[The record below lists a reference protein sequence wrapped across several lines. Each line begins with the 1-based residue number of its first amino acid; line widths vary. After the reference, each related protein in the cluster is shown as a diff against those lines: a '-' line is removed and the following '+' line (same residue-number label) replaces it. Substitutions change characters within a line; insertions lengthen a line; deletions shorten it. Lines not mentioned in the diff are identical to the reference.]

1 MQKFVVILVLA
12 LLVMSTTAMAQSD
25 NHTVTVTIPSI
36 NVVEVTG
43 GNLTLTFVVPS
54 PGDDPADVSDGT
66 TCDLEWSTNT
76 ASQKI
81 TVVSNI
87 ASPVATL
94 TVTAGSVSGGTSG
107 GAITLNTTAGD
118 FVTAVS
124 TGTGNCDLQYSASCV
139 AGDAAGSEVHT
150 VTYTI
155 TAS

>member
-1 MQKFVVILVLA
+1 MKKFGILLVLA
-12 LLVMSTTAMAQSD
+12 LVALSTTAMAQSD

-36 NVVEVTG
+36 NDVAITG
-43 GNLTLTFVVPS
+43 GNLTLTFVAPT

-66 TCDLEWSTNT
+66 TCDLDWSTNT

-94 TVTAGSVSGGTSG
+94 TVTAGTVTGGTSG

-118 FVTAVS
+118 FVTGVS
-124 TGTGNCDLQYSASCV
+124 TGTGGCDLEYSASCL
-139 AGDAAGSEVHT
+139 ASDAAGSEVHT

-155 TAS
+155 TSS

>member
-1 MQKFVVILVLA
+1 MQKFVIILVLA
-12 LLVMSTTAMAQSD
+12 LLALSTTAMAQTD
-25 NHTVTVTIPSI
+25 NHTVTVTIPAI
-36 NVVEVTG
+36 NEVAITG
-43 GNLTLTFVVPS
+43 GDFELIFVVPA

-66 TCDLEWSTNT
+66 TCDLDWSTNT

-94 TVTAGSVSGGTSG
+94 TVTAGAVSGGTTT
-107 GAITLNTTAGD
+107 GAVTLNTTAGD
-118 FVTAVS
+118 FVTGVS
-124 TGTGNCDLQYSASCV
+124 LGTGGCDLEYSASCV
-139 AGDAAGSEVHT
+139 ASDAAGSEVHT